1 MAEANASAEPAAAPQ
16 LLAEGLALV
25 RGGLLLCKG
34 LSFAVA
40 PGGAL
45 VVRGANGAGKSSL
58 LRALA
63 GLLAP
68 AAGRIVNPFP
78 TALVAEGPALKP
90 TMPVGAELAFWARL
104 DGASPESVARA
115 AAAMAIAPLLDLP
128 CAMLSSGQRQRVA
141 IARTIAGGARLWLLD
156 EPTNALDDHGV
167 ALLMAAIAAHRGG
180 GGLVVV
186 ATHLPLPLDGADVLR
201 L

>member
-1 MAEANASAEPAAAPQ
+1 
-16 LLAEGLALV
+16 
-25 RGGLLLCKG
+25 
-34 LSFAVA
+34 
-40 PGGAL
+40 
-45 VVRGANGAGKSSL
+45 
-58 LRALA
+58 
-63 GLLAP
+63 
-68 AAGRIVNPFP
+68 
-78 TALVAEGPALKP
+78 
-90 TMPVGAELAFWARL
+90 
-104 DGASPESVARA
+104 
-115 AAAMAIAPLLDLP
+115 
-128 CAMLSSGQRQRVA
+128 MLSSGQRQRVA